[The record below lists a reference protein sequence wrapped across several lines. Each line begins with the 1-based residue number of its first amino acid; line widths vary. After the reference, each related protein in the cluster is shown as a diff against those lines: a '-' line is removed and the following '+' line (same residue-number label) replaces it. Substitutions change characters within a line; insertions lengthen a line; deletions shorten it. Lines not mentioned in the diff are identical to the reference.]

1 MKKKFKIILSFIITS
16 IFIIFLGMSYYIGN
30 QVFLQSTQLT
40 TCESTKEII
49 NNSRRHAK
57 YYNKISSKY
66 IIEPI
71 NIISSLDKHKIPADY
86 IYATKLKNKN
96 NKTIILV
103 HGLGGNRYSMYS
115 IAEYFLQKGYNVISY
130 DQRSSNENMAKYTT
144 FGYLEKFDLIDYIDY
159 VKKEAPNKTLG
170 VFGTSCGGATSGL
183 AIGYKDTDDKV
194 DFLILDCPVSSMEWM
209 IENEIK
215 KMNIGIPTSYIMSC
229 GNVVNK
235 IKLGFYYKDA
245 EVPKSISNIKTSTLI
260 INSKKDTTTP
270 YFMGKNIYDSIKS
283 KNKKIWTVDNSE
295 HTKIWFEHNK
305 EYKNKINKF
314 LK

>member
-1 MKKKFKIILSFIITS
+1 M
-16 IFIIFLGMSYYIGN
+16 
-30 QVFLQSTQLT
+30 T
-40 TCESTKEII
+40 TCESTKEIV
-49 NNSRRHAK
+49 NNSRRHDK

-71 NIISSLDKHKIPADY
+71 NIISSLDKHRILADY

-130 DQRSSNENMAKYTT
+130 NQRSSNKNMAKYIT

-159 VKKEAPNKTLG
+159 VKKEAPNEPLG

-194 DFLILDCPVSSMEWM
+194 NFLILDCPVISMEWM

-229 GNVVNK
+229 GNVVNN